1 MLKKSS
7 INELLIKAARS
18 LKNPPNLRNRILK
31 KISEFQKTTGEYPN
45 KMCFTQEQWE
55 DIFQHAD
62 PNMDYNNGIGITLF
76 GIPIEK
82 SNRFKIS

>member
-1 MLKKSS
+1 MKKSS
-7 INELLIKAARS
+7 IHELLIKAARS
-18 LKNPPNLRNRILK
+18 LKNPPNLRIRLLN
-31 KISEFQKTTGEYPN
+31 KINEFKKTTGRYPG
-45 KMCFTQEQWE
+45 KMYLTQEQWE